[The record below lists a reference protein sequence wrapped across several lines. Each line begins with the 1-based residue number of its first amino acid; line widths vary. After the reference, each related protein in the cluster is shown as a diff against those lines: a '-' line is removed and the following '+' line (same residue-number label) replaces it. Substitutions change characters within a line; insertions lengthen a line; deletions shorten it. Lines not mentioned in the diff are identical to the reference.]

1 MEIAITVISVI
12 TTILLNTIMIMI
24 LLMTP
29 MILLITII
37 KMMMIIMIVVD
48 NHKLRRSMN
57 VGLVACYPTTGN
69 VHVGLS

>member
-1 MEIAITVISVI
+1 MEITITVISVI
-12 TTILLNTIMIMI
+12 TTILILNTIMIMI

-29 MILLITII
+29 VITII

>member
-1 MEIAITVISVI
+1 MEITITVISVI
-12 TTILLNTIMIMI
+12 TTILILNTIMIMI

-29 MILLITII
+29 VITII

-48 NHKLRRSMN
+48 NHKLRRYMN